1 MTGED
6 PLTKGDDQETC
17 IDALVRFLP
26 LPATQ
31 DEKVAEIQGNRE
43 NAGSRKVAVA
53 DKCRYR
59 YPSATTRKKKMA
71 SFQGKFTR
79 KEAGSGVADKMA
91 PSDELHRLENNAG
104 EFCRYLKRLH
114 VKSLRSKELQATG
127 IQIVVVYT
135 Y

>member
-26 LPATQ
+26 LPVTQ
-31 DEKVAEIQGNRE
+31 DEKVTEIQGNRE
-43 NAGSRKVAVA
+43 NAG
-53 DKCRYR
+53 
-59 YPSATTRKKKMA
+59 ATTRKKKMA
-71 SFQGKFTR
+71 SLQGKFTR

-104 EFCRYLKRLH
+104 EFWRYLKRLH
-114 VKSLRSKELQATG
+114 VKSLRSKELQTTG